1 MKKYI
6 YLVLGCIFI
15 FVAMTSTD
23 DNNDFNSGLVILAL
37 ANLGLILVILFF
49 RILKKEKVNKKIAKE
64 PEKENVETD
73 QKQELKD
80 PEKIFNASMSWFS
93 VVAVLSIINTLL
105 IIGNTGWSFIF
116 GLTSTQFLDYSWR
129 LHFSEYFLL
138 DLIISIILYLFI
150 LASVA
155 LAGFLAKKRYMW
167 AMWLG
172 LIFLVLDG
180 CLSFYIQ
187 DYWGVGFHAFVIFQ
201 IARGYTALRQAHKHN
216 AEIIIKNKSGKR
228 KLRFSGYLILN
239 IIIIFFFCLFFLI

>member
-37 ANLGLILVILFF
+37 ANLGLILVILCF

-138 DLIISIILYLFI
+138 DLIISII
-150 LASVA
+150 
-155 LAGFLAKKRYMW
+155 AKKRYMW